1 MLASWQCCAERGAA
15 ACSFEAARG
24 AQQAKRALRV
34 KLLRG
39 WRLCPSAY
47 SVRLAQTS
55 SCLGSKATYTVS
67 RQAAAAAGDGPG
79 TQKALVDKGRR
90 RQSFAPACASGSHSQ
105 HQACHASVRLVKTG
119 ERCCCCSRG
128 ASQREP
134 VCLVEHERRRGG
146 ERDAALRHHRRRRRA
161 HNTATA
167 RSHMMAQRILSHHKH
182 SILQL

>member
-1 MLASWQCCAERGAA
+1 MRSKQSVLSGSSCYAAGGCVPRPTAS
-15 ACSFEAARG
+15 
-24 AQQAKRALRV
+24 
-34 KLLRG
+34 G
-39 WRLCPSAY
+39 WHKHHP
-47 SVRLAQTS
+47 
-55 SCLGSKATYTVS
+55 CLGSKAAYTVS